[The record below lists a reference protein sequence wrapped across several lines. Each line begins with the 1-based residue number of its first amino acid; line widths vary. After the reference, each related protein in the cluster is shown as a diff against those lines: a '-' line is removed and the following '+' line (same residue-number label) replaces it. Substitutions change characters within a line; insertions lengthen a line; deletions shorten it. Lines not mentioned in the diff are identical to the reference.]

1 MKTSAF
7 GIYGSL
13 AAGLLGLSACASA
26 PLTITSVNTLPAHR
40 GPASSKVDVLYAQGR
55 EALVA
60 GDLASALELFH
71 GARRSG
77 PEDIRV
83 LNGLAVIYDRLGRY
97 DLSANYYDRA
107 RDLDPNSA
115 VLLANLALSNQMR
128 ANQMKSGQSQDGRQE
143 FAQQITPLTPVP
155 SSVSEK
161 PNWALPSTQDVV
173 DISDAGVELARANDA
188 GANAN
193 ITFDPPKLGIAP
205 APSLN
210 QIAIVSVPTQ
220 AMPSLPA
227 QPSAHQVSPHQVLP
241 RQISPPQPVTQ
252 VSTREPS
259 SLKPDWSRPVI
270 VVINGS
276 GIRGQA
282 RSTAAQLR
290 ETGWVV
296 SRIGNELPFGRA
308 HTLIIYGAGQRQQA
322 LMIAQ
327 ALARESGQTPALSQR
342 LWNTQIHVRLGRD
355 TVTPKRQATHQ
366 I

>member
-26 PLTITSVNTLPAHR
+26 PLTITSVNTLPAHQ
-40 GPASSKVDVLYAQGR
+40 GPASGKVDVLYAQGR

-60 GDLASALELFH
+60 GDFASALELFH

-107 RDLDPNSA
+107 RDLDPSSA

-128 ANQMKSGQSQDGRQE
+128 ANQMRSGQSQDRQQE
-143 FAQQITPLTPVP
+143 LAQQITPLTPVP
-155 SSVSEK
+155 TSASEK
-161 PNWALPSTQDVV
+161 PDWALPSTQGVV
-173 DISDAGVELARANDA
+173 VSDAGVELARANDA
-188 GANAN
+188 GTNAN
-193 ITFDPPKLGIAP
+193 LTFEPPKLYIAP

-210 QIAIVSVPTQ
+210 QIAIVSVPMQT
-220 AMPSLPA
+220 MPALPA
-227 QPSAHQVSPHQVLP
+227 QLSARQLSPHQVSP
-241 RQISPPQPVTQ
+241 RQPVTQ
-252 VSTREPS
+252 ISAREPS
-259 SLKPDWSRPVI
+259 STKPDWSRPAI

-296 SRIGNELPFGRA
+296 SRIGNELPFVRA
-308 HTLIIYGAGQRQQA
+308 QTLIIYGAGQRQQA

-327 ALARESGQTPALSQR
+327 ALARELGQTPALSQR

-355 TVTPKRQATHQ
+355 TVTPKRQARQQ